1 MTIDLAALADP
12 TRQRIIE
19 LLAQR
24 ELSSGEIADRF
35 EISPPAIS
43 QHLNV
48 LKRAQLVRSR
58 VDGQRR
64 IYELDPV
71 GFTELQ
77 QWLANVTHFWR
88 GRLNRLEAELQLSGE
103 GTAHTA
109 KGDRRRR
116 PKREPKSH
124 RE

>member
-1 MTIDLAALADP
+1 MTLDLAALADP

-19 LLAQR
+19 LLAQQ

-35 EISPPAIS
+35 DISPPAIS
-43 QHLNV
+43 QHLHV

-71 GFTELQ
+71 GFSELQ

-88 GRLNRLEAELQLSGE
+88 SRLNRLDAELRMSAK
-103 GTAHTA
+103 GTAHSA
-109 KGDRRRR
+109 RAGPRRR
-116 PKREPKSH
+116 PKHDRKPH